1 MLPVWQGKTHEPVLS
16 YLEIFI
22 FQTKSENASRT
33 ALTRMILPLKMRGF
47 SVLKK
52 SVSTGSVL
60 ISPKGTAKQ
69 RKYLIA
75 FGKIVR
81 G

>member
-1 MLPVWQGKTHEPVLS
+1 MLSIRQGKIHEPVLS

-22 FQTKSENASRT
+22 FQTKSEKLSRI